1 VKDPRTIIRRALISE
16 KGTVLREAANQ
27 YYFEVAPRANK
38 IEIKQAVQKIFN
50 VKVREVRTMTMPGKV
65 KRMGRY
71 QGHRPDWKR
80 AVVTLA
86 PGQTISLFEEV

>member
-1 VKDPRTIIRRALISE
+1 MKDLRGIIRRALITE
-16 KGTVLREAANQ
+16 KGTVLRDTANQ
-27 YYFEVAPRANK
+27 YTFEVAPRANK

-50 VKVREVRTMTMPGKV
+50 VKVLAVRTMRVPGKV

-71 QGHRPDWKR
+71 AGRRPDWKR

-86 PGQTISLFEEV
+86 PEQKIALFDEV